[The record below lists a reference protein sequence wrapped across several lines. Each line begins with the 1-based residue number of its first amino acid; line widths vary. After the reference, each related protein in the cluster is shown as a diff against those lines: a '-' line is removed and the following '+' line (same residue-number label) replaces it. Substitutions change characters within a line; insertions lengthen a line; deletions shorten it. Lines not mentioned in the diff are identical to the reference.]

1 MNEIA
6 PEIVRIGVGNA
17 CVRSVTPERVEY
29 FDDGGL
35 ECFVD
40 LKECARNRVRYVES
54 WREDGAR
61 DGDSRMVGKSG
72 FLDDSPCMQF
82 LNDRSTRFHFGSV
95 EGVLALKLLLAKV
108 SWRALSF

>member
-1 MNEIA
+1 MSEIV

-29 FDDGGL
+29 VDEGGQ

-40 LKECARNRVRYVES
+40 LKECARNRVQYVES

-61 DGDSRMVGKSG
+61 TGDYRVVGKSG
-72 FLDDSPCMQF
+72 FLDDSPWIEFM
-82 LNDRSTRFHFGSV
+82 NKRRTRFEFGSL
-95 EGVLALKLLLAKV
+95 EEAQALKSLLAKAR
-108 SWRALSF
+108 WRVF